1 MKVFVAL
8 VAGTIGL
15 LVCVAVLAAGPDGGF
30 NPSPD
35 ALHEIP
41 AYLLPVY
48 VDAASTCPG
57 LPWQVL
63 AAIGFH
69 ESRNGE
75 GRIDPMT
82 GNVAPPI
89 LGPALD
95 GTSGNAR
102 IADPS
107 FADGWAHAMGP
118 MQFIPSTWTRWG
130 RLAPNRPAGATPSAE
145 NAWDSIYSAAA
156 YLCGGRT
163 AVGNLD
169 QAILSY
175 DHSAAYVR
183 WVLAKATDYGMVP
196 PTSSQSS
203 PTSSQSS
210 PTP

>member
-8 VAGTIGL
+8 VACAIALAVG
-15 LVCVAVLAAGPDGGF
+15 VAVVAAGPDGVS
-30 NPSPD
+30 NPSAR

-48 VDAASTCPG
+48 VDAATTCPG

-69 ESRNGE
+69 ESRHGD

-95 GTSGNAR
+95 GSNGNAR
-102 IADPS
+102 ISDSS

-145 NAWDSIYSAAA
+145 NAWDSIYTAAA
-156 YLCGGRT
+156 YLCGGRPT
-163 AVGNLD
+163 VDDLN

-175 DHSAAYVR
+175 DHSADYVR
-183 WVLAKATDYGMVP
+183 WVLAKAAEYGMVQP
-196 PTSSQSS
+196 AVSPSGPTH
-203 PTSSQSS
+203 
-210 PTP
+210 